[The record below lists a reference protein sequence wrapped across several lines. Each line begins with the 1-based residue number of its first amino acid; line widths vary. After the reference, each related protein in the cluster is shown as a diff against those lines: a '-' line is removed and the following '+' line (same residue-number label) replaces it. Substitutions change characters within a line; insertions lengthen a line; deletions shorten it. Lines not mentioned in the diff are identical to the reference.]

1 MSGPIFVDEE
11 FRALIPPLSNEE
23 KQQLESNIAADGCR
37 DPITI
42 WKGKNLI
49 IDGHNRFE
57 ICTRL
62 GIEFDVLEKDLE
74 TRDDAIA
81 WMIRNQFGRR
91 NLNNYIR
98 TTLALKLESIFA
110 DRAKQNQVAGGGDRR
125 PGLQI
130 SANPIDTVD
139 TRKEVS
145 RIASVSHD
153 TVARVKQIELLASDE
168 DKDLLKSG
176 TESINNIYKK
186 VQRIEKENRVFQ
198 AIAAGV
204 DAEFEAKTKGTD
216 NQPIAGGNSFFSLD
230 RLSGQRIGFDD
241 WYLVDTWKQ
250 VEDKID
256 LFINEGTSKGRFNE
270 QDGDSIEWA
279 RWSWNP
285 VTGCEHGCPYCYARD
300 IANRFYDQ
308 KFTPSIWPNRIN
320 IPRSMKVPESSQLD
334 VSYKNVFT
342 CSMADLFGRWVPVKW
357 IELVMESA
365 RKSPQWNFLFLT
377 KFPQRI
383 HELGELPQNAWMGT
397 SVDCQSRVKN
407 AEKAFEK
414 IGGGTK
420 WLSIEPMLTPLK
432 FSRLDL
438 FDWVVIGGASESAQ
452 TPKWIPPMD
461 WLVDLHKQARDAGC
475 KIYYKSNLFLPDDLR
490 IKEFPWVQ
498 SVERP
503 LPEHLKYVGIK

>member
-1 MSGPIFVDEE
+1 MSDLKTLGQRDINESLNEIEQAELHRHESVIQRGKQAFIEVGTALMSIRDGRLYKGEYDTFEE
-11 FRALIPPLSNEE
+11 YCQSKWGFSRNFAHMQIQSAG
-23 KQQLESNIAADGCR
+23 IAG
-37 DPITI
+37 
-42 WKGKNLI
+42 
-49 IDGHNRFE
+49 
-57 ICTRL
+57 
-62 GIEFDVLEKDLE
+62 
-74 TRDDAIA
+74 
-81 WMIRNQFGRR
+81 
-91 NLNNYIR
+91 
-98 TTLALKLESIFA
+98 
-110 DRAKQNQVAGGGDRR
+110 
-125 PGLQI
+125 
-130 SANPIDTVD
+130 
-139 TRKEVS
+139 
-145 RIASVSHD
+145 
-153 TVARVKQIELLASDE
+153 ELLTTVNIPNENTAREFISVPAE
-168 DKDLLKSG
+168 DRPVIAEQAK
-176 TESINNIYKK
+176 
-186 VQRIEKENRVFQ
+186 
-198 AIAAGV
+198 AIAATHGRDTINSRDV
-204 DAEFEAKTKGTD
+204 KEAKSGFNQSK
-216 NQPIAGGNSFFSLD
+216 NQPDPVLSVLTDGHTVAGDSSFFSLD

-320 IPRSMKVPESSQLD
+320 IPRSMKVPESAQLD

-498 SVERP
+498 SVERL